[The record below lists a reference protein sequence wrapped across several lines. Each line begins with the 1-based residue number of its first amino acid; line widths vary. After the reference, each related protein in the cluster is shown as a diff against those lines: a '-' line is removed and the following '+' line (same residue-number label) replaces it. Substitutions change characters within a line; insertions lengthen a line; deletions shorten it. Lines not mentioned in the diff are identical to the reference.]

1 MLPLKNKIHILLYF
15 CVFLLTGLASP
26 FFGASEILFS
36 NILSD
41 PGSADYLIVVYQ
53 RIPRIITG
61 LLCGAGLGVT
71 GACLQVVLRNPLAEP
86 YVLGISGISSLFLS
100 FSIIIMNGF
109 IPSGIASFAG
119 AVLAV
124 FIIDFSFRAFKSDSD
139 STILAG
145 VSLNILSASLI
156 MFLKY
161 FASPNRLVAVER
173 WFMGNLDVIGYDNL
187 IWLFF
192 ICVSGVVLVFSKS
205 EELNIMG
212 FDAGLAKSRGIDP
225 SKVRR
230 TIYFASGL
238 ITAGVVWIA
247 GPVGFVGL
255 IIPHIVRSVSGCEM
269 KTVILGSAFLGGA
282 FLSVCDIFSRV
293 VIAPAE
299 LPVGIVTAISG
310 APVFLYILFKMKKKN
325 N

>member
-1 MLPLKNKIHILLYF
+1 MINLKNKTHILIYF
-15 CVFLLTGLASP
+15 CVFVITGFVSP
-26 FFGASEILFS
+26 FFGASEISFS
-36 NILSD
+36 SIMNN
-41 PGSADYLIVVYQ
+41 PKSADYLILVYQ

-71 GACLQVVLRNPLAEP
+71 GACLQVILKNPLAEP

-100 FSIIIMNGF
+100 FSVIVLSGF
-109 IPSGIASFAG
+109 IPSGIASLAG
-119 AVLAV
+119 ALLAV

-161 FASPNRLVAVER
+161 FASPNKLVAVER
-173 WFMGNLDVIGYDNL
+173 WFMGNLDIIGYDNL
-187 IWLFF
+187 VWLFL
-192 ICVSGVVLVFSKS
+192 ICVSGILLVFFKS

-212 FDAGLAKSRGIDP
+212 FDINLAKSRGINP
-225 SKVRR
+225 AKIRR
-230 TIYFASGL
+230 TIYFAAGI

-255 IIPHIVRSVSGCEM
+255 IIPHIVKSISGCEM
-269 KTVILGSAFLGGA
+269 KTVILGSAFLGGG
-282 FLSVCDIFSRV
+282 FLCVCDIFSRIL
-293 VIAPAE
+293 IAPAE
-299 LPVGIVTAISG
+299 LPVGIVTSISG
-310 APVFLYILFKMKKKN
+310 APVFLYILFKMKKKK
-325 N
+325 

>member
-1 MLPLKNKIHILLYF
+1 MTPLKNKTHLLFYF
-15 CVFLLTGLASP
+15 GIFLLSGLTSP
-26 FFGASEILFS
+26 FFGSSEISLKEIITNPEGADFLILF
-36 NILSD
+36 
-41 PGSADYLIVVYQ
+41 YQ

-71 GACLQVVLRNPLAEP
+71 GACLQVVLKNPLAEP

-100 FSIIIMNGF
+100 FSIIVLNGL
-109 IPSGIASFAG
+109 IPSGIASLTG
-119 AVLAV
+119 ALLAV

-161 FASPNRLVAVER
+161 FASPNKLVAVER

-187 IWLFF
+187 IWLFL
-192 ICVSGVVLVFSKS
+192 ICFSGILLVFFKA

-212 FDAGLAKSRGIDP
+212 FDVNLAVSRGINP
-225 SKVRR
+225 VKIRR
-230 TIYFASGL
+230 IIYFATGL

-255 IIPHIVRSVSGCEM
+255 IIPHIVKSISGNEM
-269 KTVILGSAFLGGA
+269 KTVILGSAFLGGG
-282 FLSVCDIFSRV
+282 FLVLCDIFSRIL
-293 VIAPAE
+293 IAPAE
-299 LPVGIVTAISG
+299 LPVGIITSISG
-310 APVFLYILFKMKKKN
+310 APVFLYILFRMKKK
-325 N
+325 

>member
-1 MLPLKNKIHILLYF
+1 MLPLKNKVHILIYF
-15 CVFLLTGLASP
+15 FVFVLTGVVSP
-26 FFGASEILFS
+26 FFGSSDISLT
-36 NILSD
+36 NIITD
-41 PGSADYLIVVYQ
+41 HESADYLILVYQ

-61 LLCGAGLGVT
+61 LLCGAGLGCC
-71 GACLQVVLRNPLAEP
+71 GACLQVILKNPLAEP

-100 FSIIIMNGF
+100 FSIIVLNGL
-109 IPSGIASFAG
+109 IPSGIASLAG
-119 AVLAV
+119 ALLAV

-161 FASPNRLVAVER
+161 FASPNKLVAVER

-187 IWLFF
+187 IWLFV
-192 ICVSGVVLVFSKS
+192 ICVCGILLIFFKS

-212 FDAGLAKSRGIDP
+212 FDISLAVSRGVDP
-225 SKVRR
+225 AKIRR
-230 TIYFASGL
+230 IIYFAAGL

-255 IIPHIVRSVSGCEM
+255 IIPHIVKNFSGSEM
-269 KTVILGSAFLGGA
+269 KTVILGSSFLGGG
-282 FLSVCDIFSRV
+282 FLCICDIFSRV
-293 VIAPAE
+293 LIAPAE
-299 LPVGIVTAISG
+299 LPVGIITSISG
-310 APVFLYILFKMKKKN
+310 APVFLYILFKMKKKK
-325 N
+325 